1 MEQQIT
7 PPNVGEYWAG
17 QGGFYAGIVRNPNNG
32 QCWHLVMHTDEITNI
47 SWGPRGKEIDD
58 CDSYHDGAKNSAA
71 MFASGFEHP
80 VIDAIGLIVADG
92 HNDFY
97 LPAQRELNVLCA
109 NLPDKC
115 SPVLHWSSTQY
126 GARSAWFQD
135 FENGDQ
141 SFYYKDNQRAARAV
155 RRILVLE

>member
-7 PPNVGEYWAG
+7 PPNVGEHWAG

-32 QCWHLVMHTDEITNI
+32 QCWHLIMHAEEIMDI
-47 SWGPRGKEIDD
+47 AWGPRGKEIAD
-58 CDSYHDGAKNSAA
+58 CDSYHDGTKNSAA
-71 MFASGFEHP
+71 MLASGFEHP

-97 LPAQRELNVLCA
+97 LPAQRELNLLCV

-115 SPVLHWSSTQY
+115 SDLWHWSSTQ
-126 GARSAWFQD
+126 GDADDAWVQVFS
-135 FENGDQ
+135 NGYQGFDC
-141 SFYYKDNQRAARAV
+141 KDYERAARAV
-155 RRILVLE
+155 RRILIIE